1 MTGRYSNQLNY
12 HTVEKI
18 LSCDFKIWRRP
29 LPTSVSRKADR
40 FAFAMQSYGSFRSP
54 PNFLLKKTI
63 KNFAGST
70 VLGYF
75 PEYMAVGCNVAAMLI
90 ATVASMATAIS
101 IHVVS
106 FRCSQHIHAH
116 TAVAAV
122 YAGKAHISGRKGLF
136 VAEASVSTGPA
147 MPDRATNRHN
157 SVSHHGRGCRG
168 VSFISCAF
176 WIVFLLRGMRP
187 PWLRCHGPARI
198 AA

>member
-1 MTGRYSNQLNY
+1 MRFQNLASASADFGLSQGRPFCF
-12 HTVEKI
+12 
-18 LSCDFKIWRRP
+18 CDAKLRLFSF
-29 LPTSVSRKADR
+29 PTKF
-40 FAFAMQSYGSFRSP
+40 FA
-54 PNFLLKKTI
+54 KKTI